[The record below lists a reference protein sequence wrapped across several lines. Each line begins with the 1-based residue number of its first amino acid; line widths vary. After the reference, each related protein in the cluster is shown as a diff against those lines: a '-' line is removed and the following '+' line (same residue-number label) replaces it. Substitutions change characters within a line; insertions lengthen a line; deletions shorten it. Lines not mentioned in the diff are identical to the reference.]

1 MYSLEFL
8 FSTVLYFLIAYLQ
21 FWVVCWVVIFLA
33 SALASLAMF
42 VMLLNHV
49 YISCGLLV
57 VSRGEMFK
65 MLFMLCI
72 SGCRC

>member
-21 FWVVCWVVIFLA
+21 IWVVCWVVIFLA

-57 VSRGEMFK
+57 VSRGKMFK